1 MGISLDSANYL
12 GWLTLAMLIV
22 NVARSI
28 AENLVEMGVQVPEVL
43 IRGLAIAE
51 KNIDSVAGTGEEQE
65 QLASK

>member
-22 NVARSI
+22 NEARSI

-51 KNIDSVAGTGEEQE
+51 KNIEQE